1 MATTRPSRAAQ
12 PARAVRPNRATE
24 RRARQASEQRTERRV
39 YLAAAVVG
47 IAVVL
52 IVAVGVLLTVVMP
65 PRTKVVT
72 VGSRT
77 FTAADVAVRAK
88 YAVVGEQNSAVSSNP
103 DAIIPTL
110 MREETLRQKVGD
122 LGVSAS
128 DDDLKAELRK
138 RVGTPADQSDDVFRA
153 AYDRYIETLPVSRA
167 EFEEIARAEVL
178 RTKTVDSF
186 KAKVGEKGPQLHLL
200 AVASQDKQKL
210 DEMRTAV
217 AAGKDFAAEAVVRG
231 FVKEP
236 AQADLAWFDPQ
247 SLPDRISP
255 VRDLKAGELSEVF
268 MDDQTGGYFLA
279 LAAERSDDRAYDD
292 TVKTQVANRQFL
304 EWVKV
309 QEAALA
315 GEPSLTGGAKTWVVR
330 QVREALAEAQRRAQA
345 QQAAK

>member
-12 PARAVRPNRATE
+12 PARAVRSSRATE
-24 RRARQASEQRTERRV
+24 RRARQASEQQTERRV

-88 YAVVGEQNSAVSSNP
+88 YAVVGEQNNAVSSNP
-103 DAIIPTL
+103 DAVIPTL
-110 MREETLRQKVGD
+110 VREETLRQKAGD

-138 RVGTPADQSDDVFRA
+138 RLGTPNDQSDDVFRT
-153 AYDRYIETLPVSRA
+153 AYDRYLGTLPISRM
-167 EFEEIARAEVL
+167 EFEEIERAAVL
-178 RTKTVDSF
+178 RTKAVDSF
-186 KAKVGEKGPQLHLL
+186 KSKVGEKGAQLHLL
-200 AVASQDKQKL
+200 AVTSRDKQKL
-210 DEMRTAV
+210 DDMRAAV
-217 AAGKDFAAEAVVRG
+217 AGGNEFIAEAVARG
-231 FVKEP
+231 LVKDS

-255 VRDLKAGELSEVF
+255 VRDLKAGGLSEVF
-268 MDDQTGGYFLA
+268 MDDQTGGYFFA
-279 LAAERSDDRAYDD
+279 QVIERSDDRAYDD

-304 EWVKV
+304 DWLKA
-309 QEAALA
+309 QEAELA
-315 GEPSLTGGAKTWVVR
+315 GESSLSGSAKTWVER
-330 QVREALAEAQRRAQA
+330 QIRDALKAAQRRTQA